1 MISLINEIAQET
13 QCFTLPSHSTHGRFD
28 FTNIIIEKEI
38 FEARTRGFR
47 IASNARSPL
56 DQAVTLQH
64 RNRIEYYNIFIVLTS
79 VHDLK
84 RLSPIAFTKA
94 N

>member
-1 MISLINEIAQET
+1 MDSV
-13 QCFTLPSHSTHGRFD
+13 
-28 FTNIIIEKEI
+28 
-38 FEARTRGFR
+38 EARTRDFR
-47 IASNARSPL
+47 IACSGRSPL
-56 DQAVTLQH
+56 DQAVTVQH
-64 RNRIEYYNIFIVLTS
+64 RNRIEYCNIFIVSTN